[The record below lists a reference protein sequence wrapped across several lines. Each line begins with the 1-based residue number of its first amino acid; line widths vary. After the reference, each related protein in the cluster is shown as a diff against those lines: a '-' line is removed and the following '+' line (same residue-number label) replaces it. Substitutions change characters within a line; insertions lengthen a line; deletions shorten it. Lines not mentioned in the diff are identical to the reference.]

1 MSHKNHQ
8 ISFTVILILI
18 FGLSACSEVRTSRA
32 NLKRIK
38 YNKEWEMRQNWNDY
52 TVYAI
57 GRPADSFQRGVAAF
71 LYELKDDKTTII
83 DRRWVPIESEEQ
95 KAETKIL
102 ESVLSAEIR
111 GYNEELFG
119 YIIYR
124 RADQPNVR
132 IIDES
137 TVQLFYHYSRNYR
150 N

>member
-1 MSHKNHQ
+1 MLNKKY
-8 ISFTVILILI
+8 LIPIIVTLIVI

-71 LYELKDDKTTII
+71 LYELNDDKTVII

-95 KAETKIL
+95 KAKTKIL

-111 GYNEELFG
+111 GYNGELYG

-124 RADQPNVR
+124 RADLPNVR